1 MNYFNFSTVNV
12 CLRILG
18 DNYSSQFDDMVTN
31 MELKYFDNNQDSLV
45 KEMIVTNAEVGHL
58 YAAKVDG
65 DWHRVEATNVH
76 GLEVTC
82 YFIDHG
88 DEDVLKM
95 TDLRQLLPEFLELA
109 PQAKS
114 VRLAGLE
121 DLAGDTK

>member
-1 MNYFNFSTVNV
+1 
-12 CLRILG
+12 
-18 DNYSSQFDDMVTN
+18 